1 MAKLNFQKFSVP
13 TGISKKNKQT
23 GDARE
28 SFANLIY
35 LNVNGIRAHALAMKI
50 YQSEGETEFSQEEVK
65 LIREVA
71 DRMCAPNFIDGLN
84 EQLKGGDN
92 ESDIQQLDTVQ
103 GI

>member
-1 MAKLNFQKFSVP
+1 MRIDFKHFTVP
-13 TGISKKNKQT
+13 TGINGLHKRT

-28 SFANLIY
+28 SFADIIY
-35 LNVNGIRAHALAMKI
+35 TMVNGIRAHALAMKI
-50 YQSEGETEFSQEEVK
+50 YKSDGAVEYTDDEVK
-65 LIREVA
+65 LIKEVA